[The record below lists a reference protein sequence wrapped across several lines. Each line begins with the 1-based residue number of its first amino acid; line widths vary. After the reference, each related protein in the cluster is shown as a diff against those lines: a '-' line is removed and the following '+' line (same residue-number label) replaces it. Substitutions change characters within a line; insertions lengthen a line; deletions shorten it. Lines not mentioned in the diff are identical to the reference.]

1 MVDMILLQIFILVSL
16 AMIAAII
23 CNLVKVPS
31 VVGEILVGIA
41 ISNVAIGGVTLFS
54 TMQLGDP
61 NSAEVLSVLSE
72 LGIIFLLFTAGLMT
86 PFHELKKVGVTA
98 FLAACG
104 GVLVSVFIVYF
115 VMLGFGFTS
124 MQSLFLGVA
133 LGSTSVGISARAM
146 EQLNVLTTTEARV
159 IISAAIIDDVIGL
172 ILLAIIS
179 GIAGGGDINIVDTA
193 VVGIL
198 AVAFVLV
205 SMFICSL
212 IAKFRHTD
220 VCKNAV
226 AKPRKQ
232 RLLSP
237 LPFALI
243 ICFGLSALATQL
255 QLAAIIGAF
264 LAGMMFAEFRDIW
277 PSEEKFNSLKEFLV
291 PFFFLFIGINVNLSS
306 LTVGNAWM
314 IAPVLIVLALAGKII
329 GCGVGALRLG
339 KKSATIVGMGMTPR
353 GEVTIIIAAL
363 GLSINVLTEAQY
375 GSLVAVVIVV
385 AVLAPFL
392 ISMAF
397 KRKEKFGAKPMK
409 FKEQG

>member
-1 MVDMILLQIFILVSL
+1 MIDMILVQIFTLVSL
-16 AMIAAII
+16 AMVAAII

-54 TMQLGDP
+54 TMQLGNP
-61 NSAEVLSVLSE
+61 NSSEVFLVLSE
-72 LGIIFLLFTAGLMT
+72 LGIIFLLFTAGLIT
-86 PFHELKKVGVTA
+86 PFHELRKVGVTA

-104 GVLVSVFIVYF
+104 GVLVTITTVYF

-124 MQSLFLGVA
+124 MQCLFLAIA
-133 LGSTSVGISARAM
+133 LGSTSVGIAARAM
-146 EQLNVLTTTEARV
+146 EQLGVLTTKEARV

-179 GIAGGGDINIVDTA
+179 GTASGGEINIVDTA

-198 AVAFVLV
+198 AVAFVLL
-205 SMFICSL
+205 SMYVCTL
-212 IAKFRHTD
+212 ITKFRHTD
-220 VCKNAV
+220 YCKTAV
-226 AKPRKQ
+226 TKPRKQ
-232 RLLSP
+232 SLLSP

-243 ICFGLSALATQL
+243 ICFGLSALATYL
-255 QLAAIIGAF
+255 SLAAIIGAF

-291 PFFFLFIGINVNLSS
+291 PFFFLFIGINVNLSA

-314 IAPVLIVLALAGKII
+314 IAPILIVLALVGKIL
-329 GCGVGALRLG
+329 GCGLGASKLG
-339 KKSATIVGMGMTPR
+339 RKSATIVGMGMTPR

-363 GLSINVLTEAQY
+363 GLSVNILTEAQY
-375 GSLVAVVIVV
+375 GSLVAVVIVI

-397 KRKEKFGAKPMK
+397 KRKEKFSSKSMK
-409 FKEQG
+409 FKE

>member
-1 MVDMILLQIFILVSL
+1 MIDLILVQIFILVSL

-23 CNLVKVPS
+23 CNLAKIPS
-31 VVGEILVGIA
+31 VVGEILIGIA

-54 TMQLGDP
+54 TLQLGDVD
-61 NSAEVLSVLSE
+61 SSEVLAVLSE

-86 PFHELKKVGVTA
+86 PFHELKKVGIIA

-104 GVLVSVFIVYF
+104 GVLVSVTLGYF
-115 VMLGFGFTS
+115 AMLSLGFSS

-133 LGSTSVGISARAM
+133 LGSTSVGISARVM
-146 EQLNVLTTTEARV
+146 EQLGVLTTTEARV
-159 IISAAIIDDVIGL
+159 IIGAAIIDDVIGL

-179 GIAGGGDINIVDTA
+179 GIAGGGDINIIDTA

-205 SMFICSL
+205 SMFICTL
-212 IAKFRHTD
+212 ITRFRHTD
-220 VCKNAV
+220 YCKGVV
-226 AKPRKQ
+226 AKPRKKT
-232 RLLSP
+232 LLSP

-243 ICFGLSALATQL
+243 ICFGLSALATSL
-255 QLAAIIGAF
+255 SLAAIIGAF

-291 PFFFLFIGINVNLSS
+291 PFFFLYIGINVDLSS
-306 LTVGNAWM
+306 LGAGNAWM
-314 IAPVLIVLALAGKII
+314 IAPILIIIAVVGKVV
-329 GCGVGALRLG
+329 GCGLGAWKLG
-339 KKSATIVGMGMTPR
+339 KKSATIVGIGMIPR

-363 GLSINVLTEAQY
+363 GLSINVLTDAQY
-375 GSLVAVVIVV
+375 GSLVAVVIVI

-392 ISMAF
+392 VSMAF
-397 KRKEKFGAKPMK
+397 KRKDKFGMKPMK
-409 FKEQG
+409 FKE

>member
-1 MVDMILLQIFILVSL
+1 MIDMILVQIFTLVSL
-16 AMIAAII
+16 AMVAAII

-61 NSAEVLSVLSE
+61 NSAEVFLVLSE
-72 LGIIFLLFTAGLMT
+72 LGIIFLLFTAGLIT
-86 PFHELKKVGVTA
+86 PFHELRKVGVTA

-104 GVLVSVFIVYF
+104 GVLVTITTVYF
-115 VMLGFGFTS
+115 VMLGFGFSS
-124 MQSLFLGVA
+124 MQCLFLGIA
-133 LGSTSVGISARAM
+133 LGSTSVGIAARAM
-146 EQLNVLTTTEARV
+146 EQLGVLSTTEARV
-159 IISAAIIDDVIGL
+159 IISTAIIDDVIGL

-179 GIAGGGDINIVDTA
+179 GTASGGEINIIDTA

-205 SMFICSL
+205 SMYVCTL
-212 IAKFRHTD
+212 ITRFRHTD
-220 VCKNAV
+220 ICKTAV

-232 RLLSP
+232 TLLSP

-243 ICFGLSALATQL
+243 ICFGLSALATYL
-255 QLAAIIGAF
+255 SLAAIIGAF

-277 PSEEKFNSLKEFLV
+277 PSEERFISLKEFLV
-291 PFFFLFIGINVNLSS
+291 PFFFLFIGINVNLSA
-306 LTVGNAWM
+306 LGAGNAWL
-314 IAPVLIVLALAGKII
+314 IAPILIVLALVGKIV
-329 GCGVGALRLG
+329 GCGIGSFKLG
-339 KKSATIVGMGMTPR
+339 RKSATIIGMGMTPR

-363 GLSINVLTEAQY
+363 GLSIGVLTEAQY
-375 GSLVAVVIVV
+375 GSLVAVVIAI

-397 KRKEKFGAKPMK
+397 KRKEKFSSKSMK
-409 FKEQG
+409 FKE

>member
-1 MVDMILLQIFILVSL
+1 MIDMILLQIFVLVSL

-104 GVLVSVFIVYF
+104 GVLVSVFLVYF

-205 SMFICSL
+205 SMFICTL
-212 IAKFRHTD
+212 ITRFRHTD
-220 VCKNAV
+220 VCKNAM

-232 RLLSP
+232 KLLSP

-306 LTVGNAWM
+306 LTAGNAWM
-314 IAPVLIVLALAGKII
+314 IAPVLILLALAGKII

-363 GLSINVLTEAQY
+363 GLSIGVLTEAQY

-409 FKEQG
+409 FKE

>member
-1 MVDMILLQIFILVSL
+1 MIDMILVQIFFLISL
-16 AMIAAII
+16 AMIAAIV

-41 ISNVAIGGVTLFS
+41 ISNVAIGGVTLYS
-54 TMQLGDP
+54 TMQLGDA
-61 NSAEVLSVLSE
+61 NSTEVLSVLSE

-98 FLAACG
+98 FLTACG
-104 GVLVSVFIVYF
+104 GVLVSVLIVYF

-124 MQSLFLGVA
+124 MQSLFLGIA

-179 GIAGGGDINIVDTA
+179 GIASGGEINIVDTA

-205 SMFICSL
+205 SMFICAL
-212 IAKFRHTD
+212 ITKFRHTD
-220 VCKNAV
+220 ICKNAV

-243 ICFGLSALATQL
+243 ICFGLSALATSL

-264 LAGMMFAEFRDIW
+264 LAGMMFAEFKDIW

-291 PFFFLFIGINVNLSS
+291 PFFFLFIGINVNLSA
-306 LTVGNAWM
+306 LAAGDAWM

-363 GLSINVLTEAQY
+363 GLSIGVLTDAQY

-397 KRKEKFGAKPMK
+397 KRKDKFASKSMK
-409 FKEQG
+409 FKE

>member
-1 MVDMILLQIFILVSL
+1 MIDMILVQIFILISL

-41 ISNVAIGGVTLFS
+41 ISNVAIGGVTLYN
-54 TMQLGDP
+54 TMQLGDI
-61 NSAEVLSVLSE
+61 NSKEVFSVLSE
-72 LGIIFLLFTAGLMT
+72 LGIIFLLFTAGLIT
-86 PFHELKKVGVTA
+86 PFHELRKVGKTA

-104 GVLVSVFIVYF
+104 GVLVSVSIVYL
-115 VMLGFGFTS
+115 VMLSFGFTS

-179 GIAGGGDINIVDTA
+179 GTASGGEINIIDTA

-205 SMFICSL
+205 SMYICTL
-212 IAKFRHTD
+212 ITKFRNTD
-220 VCKNAV
+220 YCKTAV
-226 AKPRKQ
+226 AKPKKRGII
-232 RLLSP
+232 SP

-243 ICFGLSALATQL
+243 ICFGLSALATSL
-255 QLAAIIGAF
+255 SLAAIIGAF

-277 PSEEKFNSLKEFLV
+277 PSEERFNSLKEFLV
-291 PFFFLFIGINVNLSS
+291 PFFFLYIGINVNLSA
-306 LTVGNAWM
+306 LGVGNAWI
-314 IAPVLIVLALAGKII
+314 IAPILIVLALVGKIV
-329 GCGVGALRLG
+329 GCGLGAYKLG
-339 KKSATIVGMGMTPR
+339 KKSAIIVGMGMTPR

-363 GLSINVLTEAQY
+363 GLSIGVLTEAQY
-375 GSLVAVVIVV
+375 GSLVAVVI
-385 AVLAPFL
+385 AIAILAPFL

-397 KRKEKFGAKPMK
+397 KRKDKFATKSMK
-409 FKEQG
+409 FKE

>member
-1 MVDMILLQIFILVSL
+1 MIDLILVQIFVLISL
-16 AMIAAII
+16 AMVAAII

-41 ISNVAIGGVTLFS
+41 ISNLAIGGVTLYS
-54 TMQLGDP
+54 ALQLGEV
-61 NSAEVLSVLSE
+61 NSAEALSVLSE

-98 FLAACG
+98 FLTACG
-104 GVLVSVFIVYF
+104 GVLVSVVIVYV

-124 MQSLFLGVA
+124 MQALFLGIA

-179 GIAGGGDINIVDTA
+179 GVANGGEINIVDTA

-205 SMFICSL
+205 SMFICTL

-243 ICFGLSALATQL
+243 ICFGLSALATSL

-277 PSEEKFNSLKEFLV
+277 PSEEKFTSLKEFLV
-291 PFFFLFIGINVNLSS
+291 PFFFLYIGINVSLSA
-306 LTVGNAWM
+306 LGAGNAWLL
-314 IAPVLIVLALAGKII
+314 APVLIILALAGKII
-329 GCGVGALRLG
+329 GCGVGSLKLG
-339 KKSATIVGMGMTPR
+339 KKSAAIVGMGMTPR

-363 GLSINVLTEAQY
+363 GLSIHVLTDAQY

-392 ISMAF
+392 ISMGF
-397 KRKEKFGAKPMK
+397 KRKDKFAAKPMK
-409 FKEQG
+409 FKE